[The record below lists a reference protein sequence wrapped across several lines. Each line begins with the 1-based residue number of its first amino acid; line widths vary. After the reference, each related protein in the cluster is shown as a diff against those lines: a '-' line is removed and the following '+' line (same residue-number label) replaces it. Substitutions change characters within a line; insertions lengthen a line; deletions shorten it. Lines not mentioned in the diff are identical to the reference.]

1 MDGMWD
7 LAAALAWRRAPAE
20 ARGTVLGRL
29 EDHLFRICWV
39 HSSRHRM
46 RSSHSQVQNVLW
58 FEAGNH
64 DSGVLSPRSEIS
76 QACFSFI
83 LEDVGLLLVASGG
96 IQLDE
101 PRRAM
106 RVPRLSE
113 DPKEAGKPRRQHC

>member
-7 LAAALAWRRAPAE
+7 LTAALAWKKAPAE

-29 EDHLFRICWV
+29 EDLLFRSCRV
-39 HSSRHRM
+39 HSSRHRI

-58 FEAGNH
+58 FEAANH
-64 DSGVLSPRSEIS
+64 DRGILGPRSEIS

-83 LEDVGLLLVASGG
+83 LDVGLLLVAGG
-96 IQLDE
+96 ATQLDE